1 LKMCFL
7 SLRKVSDP
15 KNIWRESGRKRLE
28 TYRVSVTSGSNF
40 PSKEN
45 CWVTSDPLQ
54 LRAVIAWYWAQCG
67 ALVGQDL
74 CTTMPVDLKPK
85 ACCRYAV
92 APVSEGSFSVHHSME
107 SQSMPHIHMRSV
119 RQAPC

>member
-1 LKMCFL
+1 MCFL

-45 CWVTSDPLQ
+45 C
-54 LRAVIAWYWAQCG
+54 
-67 ALVGQDL
+67 
-74 CTTMPVDLKPK
+74 
-85 ACCRYAV
+85 
-92 APVSEGSFSVHHSME
+92 
-107 SQSMPHIHMRSV
+107 
-119 RQAPC
+119 